1 MIWRRI
7 NLIFRRKL
15 KVSGYV
21 IFTHSHSNVSGGFH
35 GHFNKRSPF
44 KKGQKSH
51 FPIGA
56 EEASVQSLW
65 QDGIPKWTS
74 SPREGTSTEF
84 QKAVDPLQR
93 GYSGD

>member
-1 MIWRRI
+1 
-7 NLIFRRKL
+7 
-15 KVSGYV
+15 
-21 IFTHSHSNVSGGFH
+21 
-35 GHFNKRSPF
+35 
-44 KKGQKSH
+44 
-51 FPIGA
+51 
-56 EEASVQSLW
+56 LW